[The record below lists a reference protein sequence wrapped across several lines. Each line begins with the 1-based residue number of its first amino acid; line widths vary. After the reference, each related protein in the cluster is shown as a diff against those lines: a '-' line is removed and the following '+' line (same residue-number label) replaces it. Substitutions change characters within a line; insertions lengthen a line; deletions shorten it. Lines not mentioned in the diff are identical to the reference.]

1 MTGVSSPYSA
11 NSYSGPM
18 RRTGV
23 SMADRVEP
31 LEAFGIPRGP
41 AGRCG
46 ACEGLIRTD
55 RTLNVDACWNCG
67 RVAL

>member
-31 LEAFGIPRGP
+31 LEAFGIPRGLRD
-41 AGRCG
+41 G
-46 ACEGLIRTD
+46 
-55 RTLNVDACWNCG
+55 VG
-67 RVAL
+67 RVRV